1 MTTWNPN
8 FEKNDKGG
16 VICWFSKDIK
26 TTHSHIV
33 DVYVTGNLAF
43 QAMALRKES
52 MSGWWC
58 MLCKASR
65 AKFLDEDSE
74 MWTMDEY
81 RQCGLIAENNP
92 KDEPELGVKQRP
104 WWPFIP
110 LTHYVSPLLHNEIG
124 IGNLLLDLLRDIINE
139 YVETYALGEEA
150 IRLSIP
156 ALKQIIR
163 ETAMMRDNWDESDDG
178 KELKKLTKKVAA
190 YKRRWGQ
197 IGIAPAALGDMA
209 NVDDERERAHMTDQ
223 IKLNTLQEFRKSTF
237 ANKLQKARKT
247 LASRQGK
254 LKEMRRTKV
263 RGQLSIET
271 KVFRVLKEIGVEL
284 SSYHG
289 GSLNGKDIKKV
300 MNNAS
305 HIFDQFAVIFQEG
318 KRKDCLLS
326 DVGIKEMCMHFREVY
341 VLWDG
346 AFSLAQKFAPT
357 DEDCKNYQKFV
368 NAALQGSM
376 ILQCS
381 ITPKMHSMLRHV
393 KWQMKNLPGGLGDK
407 MEDWVE
413 RQHQWGMRMRRRFRT
428 VQDPLVHA
436 LAREKAASRNMHSD
450 VRAQVE
456 STDVGNKRNFLE
468 KKANPISIKRQKQ
481 RDEGRF
487 QALEYFGHHA
497 KEEEKLTWVVVLF
510 NDGKVDSYDTN
521 TKVLEYLCQNFCWRL
536 E

>member
-1 MTTWNPN
+1 
-8 FEKNDKGG
+8 
-16 VICWFSKDIK
+16 
-26 TTHSHIV
+26 
-33 DVYVTGNLAF
+33 
-43 QAMALRKES
+43 
-52 MSGWWC
+52 
-58 MLCKASR
+58 
-65 AKFLDEDSE
+65 
-74 MWTMDEY
+74 
-81 RQCGLIAENNP
+81 
-92 KDEPELGVKQRP
+92 
-104 WWPFIP
+104 
-110 LTHYVSPLLHNEIG
+110 VSPLLHNEIG